1 MSKLM
6 TVTAKITKTDQRLD
20 LINTEDNN
28 LYSIPKVKNG
38 GCGKS
43 DSSNHVDIQYN
54 ELVILLISGMKI
66 ISQQYPTCLPCGKTK
81 ILLLFTWQKIK
92 KYCCSQ

>member
-1 MSKLM
+1 MSKLI
-6 TVTAKITKTDQRLD
+6 TVTVKITKTDQRLD

-43 DSSNHVDIQYN
+43 DSSNH
-54 ELVILLISGMKI
+54 ELVILLISSMKI
-66 ISQQYPTCLPCGKTK
+66 ISQQYPTCLPCDKTK

-92 KYCCSQ
+92 KYCSR